1 MPQDFDVFISYSSAD
16 NTWVQN
22 LRTALT
28 VKGIR
33 VWLDKDQI
41 RPGDL
46 FVDALETGISSAKC
60 VALVVSPNST
70 HSGWVKEEYHR
81 ALVLHEQVRLIP
93 ILLRDAE
100 LPGFLTSR
108 KWIDFRDPGL
118 FDQSLDELC
127 WGITG
132 DHAAQNFEPLPE
144 RSRIVRARRWL
155 APVIAAAGLTLL
167 TGIVFSEWAGNS
179 RASFGAVEYLV
190 VFVFWALIAFCIN
203 WLWRF
208 LRSRR
213 SPPAESHKQS

>member
-46 FVDALETGISSAKC
+46 FVDALETGISSARC

-108 KWIDFRDPGL
+108 KWIDFRDPDLLIKASMNSAGELRVITLRRTSNPSQNVLAL
-118 FDQSLDELC
+118 F
-127 WGITG
+127 
-132 DHAAQNFEPLPE
+132 
-144 RSRIVRARRWL
+144 
-155 APVIAAAGLTLL
+155 APGAG
-167 TGIVFSEWAGNS
+167 S
-179 RASFGAVEYLV
+179 
-190 VFVFWALIAFCIN
+190 
-203 WLWRF
+203 
-208 LRSRR
+208 LRSSRQ
-213 SPPAESHKQS
+213 PLSHY